1 MAAEPGLLLLVV
13 RQLLKRC
20 HRGTP
25 KNGREVDPYRYV
37 SAIAKSGGTG
47 GSRVAAEIG
56 ERYMQIWRHRLLDR
70 SLDPR

>member
-25 KNGREVDPYRYV
+25 KNGREVDPYRCA
-37 SAIAKSGGTG
+37 SAIAISGGIG
-47 GSRVAAEIG
+47 GSQAAARTHERNLQIG
-56 ERYMQIWRHRLLDR
+56 RHRLLDR